1 MNRRLKGEWGDRPS
15 GRREPHS
22 KNSEVKYTRDC
33 RFNRFN
39 LTEPGCVLGNKCG
52 KGGWGNRSESLP
64 ALLQLGLYSMVGG
77 EPVQIF
83 IQRKICQNDK
93 SERVT
98 RGRVVS

>member
-1 MNRRLKGEWGDRPS
+1 MTGPS
-15 GRREPHS
+15 GRREPPS
-22 KNSEVKYTRDC
+22 RNSEVKYTRDC
-33 RFNRFN
+33 RFNV
-39 LTEPGCVLGNKCG
+39 TEAGCVLGNERG
-52 KGGWGNRSESLP
+52 KGGWSNRSESLP

-98 RGRVVS
+98 WGRVVS

>member
-33 RFNRFN
+33 RFNV
-39 LTEPGCVLGNKCG
+39 TEPGCVLGNKCG

-64 ALLQLGLYSMVGG
+64 ALLQLGLYSWWA
-77 EPVQIF
+77 
-83 IQRKICQNDK
+83 
-93 SERVT
+93 
-98 RGRVVS
+98 VSQSRFLFREKYVKMINLKE